1 MLSAKQ
7 TVFATR
13 SSTLSQSVNLNNMCP
28 PWFDNNHI
36 QGENYGILASILSSP
51 VPRAFTPKAHHLRF
65 VHPRLEKLSSRII
78 TLITIHHHHPLSPL
92 SPSQVCS
99 PMSKNFCHFQSH
111 WIHLFYL
118 FQDHKKIKAFTS
130 SWLPPLPGTRIT
142 GCKGEQLM
150 YPGEWSWW

>member
-1 MLSAKQ
+1 MGWKSLVKQKITFVIISLFAYIAHLMLSAKQ

-13 SSTLSQSVNLNNMCP
+13 SSTLSQSVNLNNKCP

-78 TLITIHHHHPLSPL
+78 TLITIHYHHPLSPS
-92 SPSQVCS
+92 SPIQH
-99 PMSKNFCHFQSH
+99 PHYH
-111 WIHLFYL
+111 HLRFV
-118 FQDHKKIKAFTS
+118 
-130 SWLPPLPGTRIT
+130 PRV
-142 GCKGEQLM
+142 
-150 YPGEWSWW
+150 

>member
-1 MLSAKQ
+1 MGWKSLVKQKITFVIISLFAYIAHLMLSAKQ

-65 VHPRLEKLSSRII
+65 VHPRLKKISSRII
-78 TLITIHHHHPLSPL
+78 TFITIHHHHPLSPSSPIQHPPPPSPL
-92 SPSQVCS
+92 SLSTIPIITISG
-99 PMSKNFCHFQSH
+99 
-111 WIHLFYL
+111 LFA
-118 FQDHKKIKAFTS
+118 HV
-130 SWLPPLPGTRIT
+130 
-142 GCKGEQLM
+142 
-150 YPGEWSWW
+150 